1 MRLKIVG
8 FLKRYVR
15 FVVLGICLLAVLILE
30 LAHHAYVAKLSPQQL
45 VERWDSEEPFAQISC
60 YFPED
65 SGMTGET
72 ILGVERGLAQAMQE
86 ASIDTSDEKG
96 RTLVDAYSVEETLYV
111 STLRDGTEVRAFGVS
126 KDFFLF
132 HPLELLDGTYFT
144 REDEACD
151 GIILDE
157 NVAWQLFGSSHVAGL
172 PVTIGDTTY
181 LVRGVVR
188 ADEGH
193 FSQAA
198 KESIPT
204 VYVDFDTMETL
215 MAGGGDEMGGS
226 AYGVDCYEILIKNPV
241 CDFGTATLLNVME
254 TCGIQDYE
262 MVENSTRF
270 GVAARWSRLKNFGA
284 RSMNAQGI
292 IYPYWENRAR
302 AYEDVSTLLLV
313 LEILLL
319 CYPAVMLARG
329 IFLVWRKRKAIKN
342 FLKDKISGFFHG
354 IVVPRAKKLYKDVY
368 KSRKTT
374 KNNVE

>member
-8 FLKRYVR
+8 ILKRY
-15 FVVLGICLLAVLILE
+15 FKYILLGACLLAVLILE
-30 LAHHAYVAKLSPQQL
+30 LAHHVYVSKLSSQQL
-45 VERWDSEEPFAQISC
+45 VERWDSKEPFAQISC
-60 YFPED
+60 FFPEG

-72 ILGVERGLAQAMQE
+72 IMGVERGLAQAMQE
-86 ASIDTSDEKG
+86 ASIDTSGVDG

-111 STLRDGTEVRAFGVS
+111 SSLRDGTEVRAFGVS

-132 HPLELLDGTYFT
+132 HPLELLDGTYFAQT
-144 REDEACD
+144 DEASD

-172 PVTIGDTTY
+172 PVTIGDATY
-181 LVRGVVR
+181 MVRGVVR

-193 FSQAA
+193 FSEAA

-204 VYVDFDTMETL
+204 VYVDFDTMEKL
-215 MAGGGDEMGGS
+215 MAVGDEIGGS
-226 AYGVDCYEILIKNPV
+226 SYAVDCYELLIKNPV
-241 CDFGTATLLNVME
+241 SDFGTTTLEKVME
-254 TCGIQDYE
+254 TCGIMDYE

-270 GVAARWSRLKNFGA
+270 GVTARWNRLKNFGA

-313 LEILLL
+313 LELLLL
-319 CYPAVMLARG
+319 CYPAVMLGRG
-329 IFLVWRKRKAIKN
+329 ILLVWRKRKAIKD
-342 FLKDKISGFFHG
+342 FLKNKISGFFLG
-354 IVVPRAKKLYKDVY
+354 IMAPNAKKLYKDVY
-368 KSRKTT
+368 KSRKTK

>member
-8 FLKRYVR
+8 LLKRY
-15 FVVLGICLLAVLILE
+15 FKYILLGACLLAVLILE
-30 LAHHAYVAKLSPQQL
+30 LAHHAYVSKLSPQQF
-45 VERWDSEEPFAQISC
+45 VGRWDSKEPFAQVSC
-60 YFPED
+60 FFPED
-65 SGMTGET
+65 AGMTGET
-72 ILGVERGLAQAMQE
+72 IMGVERGLAQAMQE
-86 ASIDTSDEKG
+86 ASIDTSGADG

-111 STLRDGTEVRAFGVS
+111 SSLRDGTEVRAFGVS

-144 REDEACD
+144 REDEASD

-172 PVTIGDTTY
+172 PVTIGDATY
-181 LVRGVVR
+181 MVRGVVR

-193 FSQAA
+193 FSEAA

-204 VYVDFDTMETL
+204 VYVDFDTMEKL
-215 MAGGGDEMGGS
+215 MAVGDEIGGS
-226 AYGVDCYEILIKNPV
+226 SYAVDCYELLIKNPV
-241 CDFGTATLLNVME
+241 SDFGTTTLEKVME
-254 TCGIQDYE
+254 TCGITDYE

-270 GVAARWSRLKNFGA
+270 EVTARWNRLKNFGA

-313 LEILLL
+313 LELLLL
-319 CYPAVMLARG
+319 CYPAVMLGRG
-329 IFLVWRKRKAIKN
+329 ILLVWRKRKAIKE
-342 FLKDKISGFFHG
+342 FLKNKISGFFFG
-354 IVVPRAKKLYKDVY
+354 IMAPNAKKLYKDVY
-368 KSRKTT
+368 KSRKTK
-374 KNNVE
+374 KNKVE

>member
-8 FLKRYVR
+8 LLKRY
-15 FVVLGICLLAVLILE
+15 FKYILLGACLLAVLILE
-30 LAHHAYVAKLSPQQL
+30 LAHHAYVSKLSPQQF
-45 VERWDSEEPFAQISC
+45 VGRWNSKEPFAQVSC
-60 YFPED
+60 FFPED
-65 SGMTGET
+65 AGMTGET
-72 ILGVERGLAQAMQE
+72 IMGVERGLAQAMQE
-86 ASIDTSDEKG
+86 ASIDTSGADG

-111 STLRDGTEVRAFGVS
+111 SSLRDGTEVRAFGVS

-132 HPLELLDGTYFT
+132 HPLELLDGTYFAQT
-144 REDEACD
+144 DEASD

-172 PVTIGDTTY
+172 PVTIGDATY
-181 LVRGVVR
+181 MVRGVVR

-193 FSQAA
+193 FSEAA

-204 VYVDFDTMETL
+204 VYVDFDTMEKL
-215 MAGGGDEMGGS
+215 MAVEDEMGGS
-226 AYGVDCYEILIKNPV
+226 SYAVDCYEILIKNPV
-241 CDFGTATLLNVME
+241 SDFGTTTLKNVME
-254 TCGIQDYE
+254 TCGITDYE

-270 GVAARWSRLKNFGA
+270 EVTARWNRLKNFGA

-313 LEILLL
+313 LELLLL
-319 CYPAVMLARG
+319 CYPAVMLGRG
-329 IFLVWRKRKAIKN
+329 ILLVWRKRKAIKD
-342 FLKDKISGFFHG
+342 FLKKKIFGFFFG
-354 IVVPRAKKLYKDVY
+354 IMAPNAKKLYKDVY
-368 KSRKTT
+368 KSRKTK